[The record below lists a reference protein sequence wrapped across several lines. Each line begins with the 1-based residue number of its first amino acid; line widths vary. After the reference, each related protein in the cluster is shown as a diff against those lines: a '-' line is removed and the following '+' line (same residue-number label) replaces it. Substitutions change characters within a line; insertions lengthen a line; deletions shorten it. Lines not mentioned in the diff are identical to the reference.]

1 MRRSVRAVIK
11 TQLALIAEIRDAP
24 QVPGIQP
31 FRLPVDRLPVEAIKE
46 IAERRAEVKAAPATI
61 ANIKDATKFVVCLLL
76 IPERLVVR
84 FKDHRSSAKLKIIH
98 VGALS

>member
-1 MRRSVRAVIK
+1 MRWSVRTVIK

-31 FRLPVDRLPVEAIKE
+31 FRFPVDRLLVEAIKE
-46 IAERRAEVKAAPATI
+46 IVERRAEVKAAPATI

-84 FKDHRSSAKLKIIH
+84 FKGHRSSAKLKIIH
-98 VGALS
+98 VGAVS